1 MNTTTQI
8 HNIRTQRKR
17 ILKIGIFPN
26 IIFGARETRF
36 LTENRFLGKKVN
48 FVDFWARTP
57 KSHDFGSGG
66 ENPDFPPR
74 GQKKSAPIDH
84 FLIQT
89 SGISPA
95 RVIGPSKSLSP
106 LRGKK
111 DWRFCGE
118 NRFFGRFFGA
128 KFSDLRRSEKH
139 KNTTFAIFRR
149 KWKNVVFLCPE
160 GICAWIYA
168 QTRNPDILG

>member
-1 MNTTTQI
+1 
-8 HNIRTQRKR
+8 
-17 ILKIGIFPN
+17 LKIGIFPN

-48 FVDFWARTP
+48 LVDFWVRTRKVTIFP
-57 KSHDFGSGG
+57 PGAG
-66 ENPDFPPR
+66 NPDFPP
-74 GQKKSAPIDH
+74 GGEKKSAPIDH

-111 DWRFCGE
+111 D
-118 NRFFGRFFGA
+118 
-128 KFSDLRRSEKH
+128 
-139 KNTTFAIFRR
+139 
-149 KWKNVVFLCPE
+149 
-160 GICAWIYA
+160 
-168 QTRNPDILG
+168 